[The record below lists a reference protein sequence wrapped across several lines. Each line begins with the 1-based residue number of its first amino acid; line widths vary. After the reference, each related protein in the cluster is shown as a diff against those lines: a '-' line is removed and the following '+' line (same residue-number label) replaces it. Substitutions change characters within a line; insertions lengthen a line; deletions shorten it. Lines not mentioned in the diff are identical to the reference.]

1 MSHWNATSFV
11 YRLVHGGGGARA
23 IPVKTAHR
31 PCATP
36 PTNLVYLSI
45 GAISNNLH
53 QFEYPSWVLWR
64 RKEKKDEISAKHTK
78 KGAMLGCCVFFLFLL
93 WATASG
99 ASQLL
104 RPVPNASRTKEKAD
118 SGNTSP
124 RLSGHFQHGELR
136 QRTDAG
142 EADKKN
148 LLMLARLWGRVFL
161 SSRVH

>member
-1 MSHWNATSFV
+1 M
-11 YRLVHGGGGARA
+11 
-23 IPVKTAHR
+23 
-31 PCATP
+31 
-36 PTNLVYLSI
+36 
-45 GAISNNLH
+45 
-53 QFEYPSWVLWR
+53 
-64 RKEKKDEISAKHTK
+64 
-78 KGAMLGCCVFFLFLL
+78 
-93 WATASG
+93 SG

-148 LLMLARLWGRVFL
+148 KPKNQQLANASEAVCVCVSVEQRSLKASLKKARKKEEEEGGGGVTHRGARFGCT
-161 SSRVH
+161 HPQ